1 MDFDLNDDQ
10 RLLKESID
18 RLLAERYDFERRNKY
33 LAEPDGW
40 SREMWGR
47 YAEMGLLAMPFATE
61 DGGLGGGAV
70 ETLLVTEAFGRALV
84 LEPYLA
90 TVVLGGGLLRF
101 GASPSQRSEF
111 IPPIC
116 EGRLLL
122 AFAHVEDQSRYD
134 LADVVTSARQDGR
147 HWILNGQK
155 RFVLHGDCADK
166 LFVSAR
172 IEGESRDSQ
181 GLALFL
187 VDARSPGL
195 SRRNYLMHDRLH
207 AADVTLDNVRVKPD
221 CLIGEPGAALPLI
234 EKVVDMAI
242 AALCSEAVGA
252 MSRAH
257 EITLDYLKLRKQFGA
272 SIGSFQVL
280 QHRAVDMLVMIE
292 QARGMAM
299 YAAMMSE
306 AGPAERRRAISA
318 AKVQIGQSGKF
329 VGAQAIQLHGGIGM
343 TDECQAGHYYRRL
356 TMIEVL
362 FGDTSHHLGV
372 LAAKNE

>member
-18 RLLAERYDFERRNKY
+18 RLLAERYDLERRNKY

-47 YAEMGLLAMPFATE
+47 YAEMGLLAMPFAAE
-61 DGGLGGGAV
+61 DGGLGGSAV

-90 TVVLGGGLLRF
+90 TIVLGGGLLRF
-101 GASPSQRSEF
+101 GASPSQRSDL
-111 IPPIC
+111 IPAIC

-122 AFAHVEDQSRYD
+122 AFAHAEDQSRYD
-134 LADVVTSARQDGR
+134 LADVVTSARRDGA

-155 RFVLHGDCADK
+155 RFVLHGDCSDK
-166 LFVSAR
+166 LIVSAR
-172 IEGESRDSQ
+172 IEGKSRDPQ

-195 SRRNYLMHDRLH
+195 SRRNYLMQDRLH
-207 AADVTLDNVRVKPD
+207 AADVTLDNVRVEPD
-221 CLIGEPGAALPLI
+221 CLIGEPGAALPII

-242 AALCSEAVGA
+242 VALCSEAVGA

-257 EITLDYLKLRKQFGA
+257 EITVDYLKLRKQFGT
-272 SIGSFQVL
+272 SIGSFQAL

-292 QARGMAM
+292 QARSMAM

-306 AGPAERRRAISA
+306 AGAAERRRAVSA
-318 AKVQIGQSGKF
+318 AKVQIGQSGTF

-372 LAAKNE
+372 LAAN